1 MSIIDDA
8 AFFLDSAL
16 DIMGAETVK
25 LIPSG
30 KVCRAIVSN
39 DEYSEDMDARG
50 TGYVGTETI
59 IVHLP
64 KSEGDLAPQGR
75 LQARGKVWVV
85 DELENDET
93 AWNARCIRLT

>member
-30 KVCRAIVSN
+30 KICRAIISN
-39 DEYSEDMDARG
+39 GEYKENIDGNGNS
-50 TGYVGTETI
+50 YVGMETI
-59 IVHLP
+59 ILHLP
-64 KSEGDLAPQGR
+64 KSEGTIKPQDR
-75 LQARGKVWVV
+75 LQARGKVWLI
-85 DELENDET
+85 DSLDDDET
-93 AWNARCIRLT
+93 AWNARCIRMT